1 MAGIELEMF
10 YDVIKIIHILSVISW
25 MAGILYLPRIF
36 VYHCGVGKNSESSE
50 LFKIMERRL
59 LRYIMTPAMI
69 VAWIS
74 GLIMAYSAGY
84 FLSLWLHW
92 KIIFVLGLSG
102 VHAVLA
108 RFVRE
113 FASDVNHR
121 SQLFFRVLNEA
132 PTLLM
137 VFIVALVV
145 LKPV

>member
-1 MAGIELEMF
+1 MMF
-10 YDVIKIIHILSVISW
+10 YDVIKIIHILGVISW

-36 VYHCGVGKNSESSE
+36 VYHCGVEKSSESSE

-69 VAWIS
+69 VVWVS
-74 GLIMAYSAGY
+74 GLVLGYSAGY
-84 FLSLWLHW
+84 VLSLWLLV
-92 KIIFVLGLSG
+92 KIVFVLGLSG
-102 VHAVLA
+102 VHGVLA

-113 FASDVNHR
+113 FASDRRRR
-121 SQLFFRVLNEA
+121 SHVFFRVLNEV
-132 PTLLM
+132 PTLLL

>member
-1 MAGIELEMF
+1 MARIELEMF

-36 VYHCGVGKNSESSE
+36 VYHCGVGKNSESSK

-74 GLIMAYSAGY
+74 GFIMAYSAGY

-92 KIIFVLGLSG
+92 KIIFVVLLSG
-102 VHAVLA
+102 VHGVLA

-113 FASDVNHR
+113 FGLDERRR
-121 SQLFFRVLNEA
+121 SHLFFRVLNEV
-132 PTLLM
+132 PTLLL